1 MKGYRVGV
9 LQFNRVGIVGLLA
22 VTCTQA
28 RMPHN
33 ISPID
38 VYAEG
43 DLQLRLNERRLTA
56 DKNVRMVQEDATIWC
71 QTMEVYFANSAE
83 SSKQPKLSV
92 IEAVGNVVVQKK
104 EDILQADRLKFD
116 VKTGLL
122 TAYAIPGECV
132 TLRQKTKGCVSAHHM
147 CYNIH
152 DAKGI
157 ASGGA
162 QLTHQQGSVR
172 SKRIEFH
179 FSEAPKHPLGRAT
192 RGISPK
198 GKALERTLCATA
210 IGNVRIHSKAWNG
223 TANSAQYDQR
233 SEKIVLRGSVRI
245 ANTHK
250 HFGMTEYAVI
260 DLKHNTYHVAPG
272 CSGKPTVL
280 FIPNRTFKRA
290 GKK

>member
-1 MKGYRVGV
+1 
-9 LQFNRVGIVGLLA
+9 VGIVGLLA
-22 VTCTQA
+22 VTYTQA

-38 VYAEG
+38 VHAEG
-43 DLQLRLNERRLTA
+43 ALELCLNKRQLTA
-56 DKNVRMVQEDATIWC
+56 RKNVRMVQEDTTIWC
-71 QTMEVYFANSAE
+71 QTMEVYFADPAG

-92 IEAVGNVVVQKK
+92 IEAMGNVVVQKK
-104 EDILQADRLKFD
+104 EDILQAEKLKFN

-122 TAYAIPGECV
+122 TAYAIPGERV
-132 TLRQKTKGCVSAHHM
+132 TLRQKNKGCVSAHRM

-172 SKRIEFH
+172 SKRIEFY
-179 FSEAPKHPLGRAT
+179 FSEAPRDPLGGAT
-192 RGISPK
+192 RSIISPK
-198 GKALERTLCATA
+198 GRALERTVCATA

-223 TANSAQYDQR
+223 TAHSAQYDQR
-233 SEKIVLRGSVRI
+233 SEKIILRGSVRI
-245 ANTHK
+245 ANRHK

-280 FIPNRTFKRA
+280 FIPNRTFKSA
-290 GKK
+290 GRK